1 MRPLSTIADRA
12 MGYLGLFLIGAISW
26 AADRRGS
33 TGPEP
38 GIPTRMVPR
47 RGVVPKGAAHPG
59 VPFTTTPRAAG

>member
-1 MRPLSTIADRA
+1 MRPLSTIADRPV
-12 MGYLGLFLIGAISW
+12 GYLGAISW

-33 TGPEP
+33 TGLEP

-47 RGVVPKGAAHPG
+47 RSAAPKGAAHPG